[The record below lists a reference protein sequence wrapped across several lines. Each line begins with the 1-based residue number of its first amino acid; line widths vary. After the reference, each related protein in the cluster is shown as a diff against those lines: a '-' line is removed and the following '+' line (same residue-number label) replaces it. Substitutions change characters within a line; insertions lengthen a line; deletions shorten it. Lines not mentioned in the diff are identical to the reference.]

1 MSRSL
6 RAWVRVASLAAF
18 SLAICAAV
26 TAQADVIAK
35 WTFDGDATTFLVDS
49 KNDNDLV
56 NSGNVVQS
64 DTTATGTGRSAYF
77 NGTSA
82 GYLSTINSLNLSYYR
97 SLRITWS
104 QLVTSDNEGLVF
116 EHSANAN
123 DYDGAFYYDTN
134 ARSLAVT
141 EPGTGAVT
149 LRNASDV
156 QGFNGVG
163 LSHLH
168 GDSNST
174 WENMRLDIDLNA
186 TSNTAVIA
194 LYRGTDLISSYSS
207 WPFGINCTSSAPAEF
222 GDYVLN
228 IGARAGG
235 VAAFTGY
242 IDNLTISTIPEP
254 STLLILASGLIGLLA
269 YDWRKHR

>member
-6 RAWVRVASLAAF
+6 GSWIRVASLAALF
-18 SLAICAAV
+18 AVFAA
-26 TAQADVIAK
+26 TTRADTIAK
-35 WTFDGDATTFLVDS
+35 WTFDGDATAFLKDS
-49 KNDNDLV
+49 SKTNDLTNTGGV
-56 NSGNVVQS
+56 QQSGV
-64 DTTATGTGRSAYF
+64 TATGAGSSAYF
-77 NGTSA
+77 NGTSTS
-82 GYLSTINSLNLSYYR
+82 YLATTNSLNLSSYR

-116 EHSANAN
+116 EHSADAN
-123 DYDGAFYYDTN
+123 DNDGAFYYDTN
-134 ARSLAVT
+134 AK
-141 EPGTGAVT
+141 PGMGAVT

-163 LSHLH
+163 FSHLH

-194 LYRGTDLISSYSS
+194 LYRGTDLISSYST
-207 WPFGINCTSSAPAEF
+207 WPFGINCTSSAPVAF

-228 IGARAGG
+228 IGARSGG

-269 YDWRKHR
+269 YAWRKHR